1 MRPTSTSVRRF
12 SFSARR
18 RFCVGLSPLRRR
30 ASRSPRARRFAC
42 RRKTLR
48 RNSAVREALRR
59 SAQAGSG
66 RLCGGPSGRTTGR
79 SGLQASVSFA
89 PCRLG
94 MPTFRL
100 RLSGLPVAS
109 AAMNRMSGFVP
120 CLVRNFSALSENR
133 GGTSFVDLSGMSS
146 CVVPSLRPGSGH
158 VPVRD
163 RPCGCRAMNI
173 RSGCSDFRPFSV
185 RRSVWPPFPFFDAP
199 DRASLPCGAACRFCR
214 SFAVSLSEASP
225 EGVHTLCVRP
235 VRLRSRRPG
244 PGGLRTE
251 RAERTDCGFSVS
263 DRPVRQKNG
272 RRTFRSVSRREY
284 AVFAV

>member
-18 RFCVGLSPLRRR
+18 RFCVGSSPLRRR
-30 ASRSPRARRFAC
+30 ASRSPCARRFAC

-48 RNSAVREALRR
+48 RNSAMREALRR
-59 SAQAGSG
+59 SAKPVPTGCAAGRRGG
-66 RLCGGPSGRTTGR
+66 RPGVPGFRHLRR
-79 SGLQASVSFA
+79 SLLVASA
-89 PCRLG
+89 CRRFG
-94 MPTFRL
+94 YGFRL
-100 RLSGLPVAS
+100 LAAS
-109 AAMNRMSGFVP
+109 AAMNRMSGSVP
-120 CLVRNFSALSENR
+120 CLGRNFSALSENR
-133 GGTSFVDLSGMSS
+133 GGMSFVDLSGLSS
-146 CVVPSLRPGSGH
+146 RVVPSLRPGFGRVS
-158 VPVRD
+158 VRD

-199 DRASLPCGAACRFCR
+199 DRSSLPCGAACRFCR

-251 RAERTDCGFSVS
+251 RAERSDCGFSVS